1 VWTSEVA
8 DFTRWRRAALIFR
21 GRAGR
26 QHSSPSHSST
36 AKREEKARSDR
47 ASDICNLRSRN
58 RGLSYQSAVSPAPRI
73 ALIARQ
79 GQQLMRAHVIAVAN
93 PKGGVGTTTLAINLA
108 CALAGPEAPVALV
121 DNDEQGSAAAWA
133 RAGKLPVHCLHL
145 PLGRTEEVESWAD
158 VVRRMR
164 ERHDI
169 VIIDL
174 PAAAAP
180 ALSVILLVSSLVLI
194 PVAPCGLELNATRR
208 LLRQINRARRKRGDA
223 GPGVLVVPSRVADI
237 CESTEAVRARLALL
251 GQELAPPLA
260 LRPEYEAAFARGH
273 WVGTACPGSSA
284 HEEIG
289 AVARLVRERLSQL
302 SPVLWPTEDAAA
314 AVGSF
319 QARQRSCPA
328 SQVLVD
334 KPTETSPIIAPRQAI
349 AYAAGATV
357 VLPFQREAGVPNA
370 GTAIPIELQ
379 DGVAEHP
386 AAETADT
393 TACESAAEALVV
405 VPPPRPGRWHVP
417 GAVAVASA
425 GGIWAALGLAAG
437 LALNAL
443 LAEAP
448 VPEGPHGTTPAAAA
462 SPSTPTIQVPIGA
475 TPALA
480 ASTTFGPTISN
491 AIESLRVVREQ
502 IERLAPTVVRLR
514 AERDG
519 LRSQLLQAQGEL
531 AEAQRRL
538 AALEPAGEAPSTSG
552 PPPPRR
558 IRVMIRYSIGVLDGR
573 DEALAHRLAEE
584 LTRVGFEVAGV
595 LPVQRR
601 IRRGAIH
608 YFSEQDAPQVGR
620 IAEVG
625 SLVLT
630 QAGGSAGLGPIEL
643 INEEPRPIPGNVE
656 VLLPSVKCE
665 SFCGTGQVSEI
676 R

>member
-1 VWTSEVA
+1 
-8 DFTRWRRAALIFR
+8 
-21 GRAGR
+21 
-26 QHSSPSHSST
+26 
-36 AKREEKARSDR
+36 
-47 ASDICNLRSRN
+47 
-58 RGLSYQSAVSPAPRI
+58 
-73 ALIARQ
+73 
-79 GQQLMRAHVIAVAN
+79 MRLAHLIAVAN
-93 PKGGVGTTTLAINLA
+93 PKGGVGKTTLAINLA
-108 CALAGPEAPVALV
+108 CALVAPEAPVALV

-169 VIIDL
+169 VIIDF

-302 SPVLWPTEDAAA
+302 SPVVWPTEDAAA

-334 KPTETSPIIAPRQAI
+334 KPTETSPGIAPRQAI

-357 VLPFQREAGVPNA
+357 VLPFQREAGVPSA

-379 DGVAEHP
+379 DGVVEHP
-386 AAETADT
+386 AAKTADT
-393 TACESAAEALVV
+393 AACESAAEALVV

-417 GAVAVASA
+417 GVVASA
-425 GGIWAALGLAAG
+425 GGILAAFGLAAG
-437 LALNAL
+437 LALNGL

-462 SPSTPTIQVPIGA
+462 SPSTPTIQVPTA

-480 ASTTFGPTISN
+480 ASTTFGPTISD
-491 AIESLRVVREQ
+491 ATESLRVVREQ

-519 LRSQLLQAQGEL
+519 LRRQLLQAQGEL

-538 AALEPAGEAPSTSG
+538 AALEPGGEAPSASG
-552 PPPPRR
+552 LPPPRR

-573 DEALAHRLAEE
+573 DEALAHRFAEE

-608 YFSEQDAPQVGR
+608 YFSEQDASEVGR

-630 QAGGSAGLGPIEL
+630 QTGGSAGLGPIEL

-656 VLLPSVKCE
+656 VLLPSVRCE
-665 SFCGTGQVSEI
+665 SFCGTGQLSEMQ
-676 R
+676 